1 MFNLTYEFKLKPTQK
16 QIEIFEEWLETHRR
30 VYNHALAE
38 RKDWYKS
45 RSCQVQHC
53 SLRCEYIIRA
63 DEPRPTF
70 ASQCKSLTAARKEN
84 EYLKRVNAQ
93 SLQQTLRRLEKAFV
107 SMWEQ
112 NHGFPRFKKRDR
124 MRSFSFPQLGQN
136 PLSNGYVK
144 LPVIG
149 AVKVRQSRDIPVGE
163 ACPKGIGGVIKQARV
178 VKRVSGWYVMLTVQ
192 WDVSVPS
199 PLPSGYTCGTP
210 RANAVA
216 YGGKTPDASTGGTPT
231 PVACGGKP
239 SCSAGSATYWLPS
252 CSAVSPHGE
261 AVGIDV
267 GLTSFVAT
275 SNGLL
280 VKRPR
285 FFVDAERKLKL
296 LQQRVSKKHIG
307 SNNWHKAQKK
317 VASLHEYV
325 ASCRK
330 DWHRKLS
337 HQICN
342 DAGMVFV
349 EDLNLVGLSRSML
362 GKHCLDAG
370 FGQFFNILEQT
381 CFKRGV
387 YFQKVDSRKTSQ
399 ICPNCGVETG
409 KKELSERT
417 HICSNCGYTTDRD
430 VAAAQVVAI
439 RGLAAVGHT
448 VKMLAEGKF
457 IGIPVTQESPTF

>member
-1 MFNLTYEFKLKPTQK
+1 MFNLTYEFKLKPTQN
-16 QIEIFEEWLETHRR
+16 QIALFEEWLETHRR

-45 RSCQVQHC
+45 RSCQVNAC
-53 SLRCEYIIRA
+53 NLRNCYIIPA
-63 DEPRPTF
+63 DTPRPTF

-112 NHGFPRFKKRDR
+112 NYGFPRFKKPGR
-124 MRSFSFPQLGQN
+124 MRSFCFPQLSQN
-136 PLSNGYVK
+136 PFTNSCVK

-149 AVKVRQSRDIPVGE
+149 AIKFRQSRDIP
-163 ACPKGIGGVIKQARV
+163 GGGAIKQARV
-178 VKRVSGWYVMLTVQ
+178 VKRVSGWYVMLTIQ
-192 WDVSVPS
+192 WDINP
-199 PLPSGYTCGTP
+199 PQPM
-210 RANAVA
+210 
-216 YGGKTPDASTGGTPT
+216 
-231 PVACGGKP
+231 
-239 SCSAGSATYWLPS
+239 
-252 CSAVSPHGE
+252 PHGE

-275 SNGLL
+275 SHGLL

-307 SNNWHKAQKK
+307 SNNWKKAQNK

-325 ASCRK
+325 ANCRK

-349 EDLNLVGLSRSML
+349 EDLNLVGLSRGML

-370 FGQFFNILEQT
+370 FGQFFSILQQT
-381 CFKRGV
+381 CFKRDV
-387 YFQKVDSRKTSQ
+387 YFQKVDARKTSQ
-399 ICPNCGVETG
+399 ICPNCKVETW
-409 KKELSERT
+409 KKQLCERT
-417 HICSNCGYTTDRD
+417 HVCSNCGYTTDRD

-457 IGIPVTQESPTF
+457 IGIPVKQEFPGFLCE

>member
-1 MFNLTYEFKLKPTQK
+1 MFNLTYDFKIKPTQS
-16 QIEIFEEWLETHRR
+16 QIAMLEEWLETHRR

-38 RKDWYKS
+38 RKDWYQS
-45 RSCQVQHC
+45 RSCRVNAC
-53 SLRCEYIIRA
+53 SLRSEYIIPA
-63 DEPRPTF
+63 DAPRPTY
-70 ASQCKSLTAARKEN
+70 ASQCKSMTAARKDN

-112 NHGFPRFKKRDR
+112 NHGFPRFKKAGR
-124 MRSFSFPQLGQN
+124 MRSFSFPQLGTN

-149 AVKVRQSRDIPVGE
+149 VVKIRQSRSIPD
-163 ACPKGIGGVIKQARV
+163 GGVIKQARV
-178 VKRVSGWYVMLTVQ
+178 VKKVSGWYVMLTIQ
-192 WDVSVPS
+192 WDVSVPKN
-199 PLPSGYTCGTP
+199 L
-210 RANAVA
+210 
-216 YGGKTPDASTGGTPT
+216 
-231 PVACGGKP
+231 
-239 SCSAGSATYWLPS
+239 
-252 CSAVSPHGE
+252 PHGE
-261 AVGIDV
+261 AVGIDL
-267 GLTSFVAT
+267 GLRSFIAT

-296 LQQRVSKKHIG
+296 LQQRVSRKRLG
-307 SNNWHKAQKK
+307 SNNWKKALYK
-317 VASLHEYV
+317 VAKLHEYV
-325 ASCRK
+325 ANCRK

-337 HQICN
+337 DQICDN
-342 DAGMVFV
+342 VGMVFV
-349 EDLNLVGLSRSML
+349 EDLNLIGLSRGML

-370 FGQFFNILEQT
+370 FGQFFTILEHT

-399 ICPNCGVETG
+399 ICPSCGVETG
-409 KKELSERT
+409 TKELSERT
-417 HICSNCGYTTDRD
+417 HICSSCGYTTDRD
-430 VAAAQVVAI
+430 VAAAQVVLQ

-457 IGIPVTQESPTF
+457 VGIPVKQESSCMDG

>member
-1 MFNLTYEFKLKPTQK
+1 MFNLTYEFKLKPTQN
-16 QIEIFEEWLETHRR
+16 QIVMFEEWLETHRR

-45 RSCQVQHC
+45 RSCQVNAC
-53 SLRCEYIIRA
+53 SLHSCYIIPA
-63 DEPRPTF
+63 DAPRPTF
-70 ASQCKSLTAARKEN
+70 ASQCKSLSAARKEN
-84 EYLKRVNAQ
+84 EYLKGVNAQ

-112 NHGFPRFKKRDR
+112 NHGFPRFKKPGR
-124 MRSFSFPQLGQN
+124 MRSFSFPQLSVN
-136 PLSNGYVK
+136 PLANGFVK

-149 AVKVRQSRDIPVGE
+149 AVKMRQSRDIPD
-163 ACPKGIGGVIKQARV
+163 GGVVKQARV

-192 WDVSVPS
+192 WDVNP
-199 PLPSGYTCGTP
+199 PQRL
-210 RANAVA
+210 
-216 YGGKTPDASTGGTPT
+216 
-231 PVACGGKP
+231 
-239 SCSAGSATYWLPS
+239 
-252 CSAVSPHGE
+252 PHGE

-285 FFVDAERKLKL
+285 FFVDALRKLKL
-296 LQQRVSKKHIG
+296 LQQRVSKKRIG
-307 SNNWHKAQKK
+307 SNNWKKAQKK

-325 ASCRK
+325 ANCRK

-342 DAGMVFV
+342 NAGMVFV
-349 EDLNLVGLSRSML
+349 EDLNLIGLSRGMHRL
-362 GKHCLDAG
+362 HCLDAG

-381 CFKRGV
+381 CFKRDV

-399 ICPNCGVETG
+399 ICPSCGVETG

-417 HICSNCGYTTDRD
+417 HVCSNCGYTTDRD

-457 IGIPVTQESPTF
+457 IGIPVTQESSPL

>member
-1 MFNLTYEFKLKPTQK
+1 MFNLTYEFKLKPTQS
-16 QIEIFEEWLETHRR
+16 QIVMFEEWLETHRR

-45 RSCQVQHC
+45 RSCQVNAC
-53 SLRCEYIIRA
+53 SLHSCYIIPA
-63 DEPRPTF
+63 DAPRPTF

-112 NHGFPRFKKRDR
+112 NHGFPRFKKPGR
-124 MRSFSFPQLGQN
+124 MRSFSFPQLGVN
-136 PLSNGYVK
+136 PLTNGFVK

-149 AVKVRQSRDIPVGE
+149 AVSMRQSRSIPD
-163 ACPKGIGGVIKQARV
+163 GGVIKQARV

-192 WDVSVPS
+192 WDVNP
-199 PLPSGYTCGTP
+199 PQPI
-210 RANAVA
+210 
-216 YGGKTPDASTGGTPT
+216 
-231 PVACGGKP
+231 
-239 SCSAGSATYWLPS
+239 
-252 CSAVSPHGE
+252 PHGE

-296 LQQRVSKKHIG
+296 LQQRVSRKRIG
-307 SNNWHKAQKK
+307 SYNWHKAQRK

-325 ASCRK
+325 ANCRK

-337 HQICN
+337 HKICDN
-342 DAGMVFV
+342 AGMVFV
-349 EDLNLVGLSRSML
+349 EELNLIGLSRGML

-381 CFKRGV
+381 CFKRDV

-399 ICPNCGVETG
+399 ICPSCGVQTG

-430 VAAAQVVAI
+430 VAAAQVVLI

-457 IGIPVTQESPTF
+457 IGIPVTQESSPL

>member
-1 MFNLTYEFKLKPTQK
+1 MFNLTYEFKLSPTQS
-16 QIEIFEEWLETHRR
+16 QIAIFEEWLETHRR
-30 VYNHALAE
+30 VYNYALAE

-45 RSCQVQHC
+45 RSCQVNAC
-53 SLRCEYIIRA
+53 SLKHEYIIAA
-63 DEPRPTF
+63 DAPRPTF
-70 ASQCKSLTAARKEN
+70 ASQCKSLTSARKHSEH
-84 EYLKRVNAQ
+84 LRRVNAQ

-112 NHGFPRFKKRDR
+112 NHGFPRFKKSGR
-124 MRSFSFPQLGQN
+124 MRSFSFPLLGVN
-136 PLSNGYVK
+136 PLNNEYVK

-149 AVKVRQSRDIPVGE
+149 AVKVRQSRDIPD
-163 ACPKGIGGVIKQARV
+163 GGTIKQSRV

-192 WDVSVPS
+192 WDVSVPQ
-199 PLPSGYTCGTP
+199 PI
-210 RANAVA
+210 
-216 YGGKTPDASTGGTPT
+216 
-231 PVACGGKP
+231 
-239 SCSAGSATYWLPS
+239 
-252 CSAVSPHGE
+252 PHGE
-261 AVGIDV
+261 SVGIDV
-267 GLTSFVAT
+267 GLTSFIAT

-296 LQQRVSKKHIG
+296 LQQRVFRKRLG
-307 SNNWHKAQKK
+307 SNNWKKAIKK
-317 VASLHEYV
+317 VALLHEYI
-325 ASCRK
+325 ANCRK

-337 HQICN
+337 HQVCN
-342 DAGMVFV
+342 NAGIVFV
-349 EDLNLVGLSRSML
+349 EDLNLVGLSRGML

-399 ICPNCGVETG
+399 ICPNCLIETG
-409 KKELSERT
+409 KKELSKRT
-417 HICSNCGYTTDRD
+417 HVCSNCSYTTDRD
-430 VAAAQVVAI
+430 VAAAQVVLQ

-457 IGIPVTQESPTF
+457 IGVPAKQESSHL